1 MSTVAG
7 SDARSLVATE
17 GSPLVRCA
25 ASLLV
30 ALAIVVLGSEK
41 RATADPGDA
50 KEACRAG
57 YEQGQVDRSRGHLRA
72 AATEF
77 RACSGLDC
85 APFMRSDC
93 TRWIDEVAAD
103 MPSLVVVARSPE
115 GQDLADARVFVDG
128 EPQSDR
134 TAGMGF
140 EVDPGPHVLRVE
152 ARGAETTAVQVVV
165 RVGDKERRVEVTL
178 PPIAATEPTARPLW
192 PAYAFSGLA
201 IVGLG
206 TFATFAILGY
216 STQQDRAQHCS
227 PSCTDAQVDPIRTDY
242 RVADIGLGVGL
253 VSVAV
258 AAYFIVTRG
267 SASSPSARVGA
278 ALRPA
283 PGGAALT
290 F

>member
-17 GSPLVRCA
+17 GAPLVRFA
-25 ASLLV
+25 ASF
-30 ALAIVVLGSEK
+30 LATLAVVVLGSGK
-41 RATADPGDA
+41 RAAADPRDA
-50 KEACRAG
+50 KEVCRAG

-77 RACSGLDC
+77 RACSGVDC

-103 MPSLVVVARSPE
+103 TPSLVVVARSPE
-115 GQDLADARVFVDG
+115 GQDLADARVFIDG
-128 EPQSDR
+128 EPQPDR
-134 TAGMGF
+134 TAGLGF

-152 ARGAETTAVQVVV
+152 ARGAEATTVQLVVQ
-165 RVGDKERRVEVTL
+165 VGDKERRVEVTL
-178 PPIAATEPTARPLW
+178 PGIAATNPGEPPLW
-192 PAYAFSGLA
+192 PEYAFSGLA
-201 IVGLG
+201 VVGLG

-216 STQQDRAQHCS
+216 STQQNLALSCS
-227 PSCTDAQVDPIRTDY
+227 PSCKDAQVDPIRTDY

-253 VSVAV
+253 VSAAV
-258 AAYFIVTRG
+258 AAYFLLTHG
-267 SASSPSARVGA
+267 AASSSSARVGA

-283 PGGAALT
+283 AGGAALT

>member
-7 SDARSLVATE
+7 SDAQSLAAIE
-17 GSPLVRCA
+17 RRPLLRFA
-25 ASLLV
+25 ASFFATLAV
-30 ALAIVVLGSEK
+30 AVLASGK
-41 RATADPGDA
+41 RAAADPGDA

-57 YEQGQVDRSRGHLRA
+57 YEQGQVDRSQGHLRA
-72 AATEF
+72 ASSEF
-77 RACSGLDC
+77 RACSGLEC

-103 MPSLVVVARSPE
+103 MPSLVVVARGAE
-115 GQDLADARVFVDG
+115 GQDVANARVFVDG

-134 TAGMGF
+134 AAGLGF
-140 EVDPGPHVLRVE
+140 EVDPGPHLLRVE
-152 ARGAETTAVQVVV
+152 APGAEATTVQLVVH
-165 RVGDKERRVEVTL
+165 VGERERRVEVTL
-178 PPIAATEPTARPLW
+178 PPIATATPAARPLW

-201 IVGLG
+201 VVGLG

-216 STQQDRAQHCS
+216 STQQGLHCAPTCS
-227 PSCTDAQVDPIRTDY
+227 DQQVDPIRTDY

-253 VSVAV
+253 VSAAVV
-258 AAYFIVTRG
+258 AAYFLLTHG
-267 SASSPSARVGA
+267 ATSSSSARVGA
-278 ALRPA
+278 ALRPM